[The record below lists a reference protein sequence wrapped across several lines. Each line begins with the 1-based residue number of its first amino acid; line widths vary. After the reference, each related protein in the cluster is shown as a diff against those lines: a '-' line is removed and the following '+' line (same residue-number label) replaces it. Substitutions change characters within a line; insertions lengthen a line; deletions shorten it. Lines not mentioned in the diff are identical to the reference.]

1 MIISIITASYKIFF
15 IISTLIIIHELGHF
29 LTARLMNI
37 ETDKIY
43 LYPLGGIS
51 KINMPLNIPIIKE
64 FLILIMGPIFQNI
77 AYLFLLVITNDYEL
91 ITRYHI
97 GILIFNLLPIY
108 PLDGGK
114 LLNLFFNI
122 IIPYKISY
130 KIIIIISYIANIII
144 LFSNN
149 KLSINM
155 ILTYIVLI
163 IIIRKESLKEDL
175 IYNKFLLERYL
186 YHYKYKRNKV
196 IKNINLFYRIKN
208 NILKKNNIY
217 YNESDLLDKK
227 YRYFEKKY
235 WHKNLLLL

>member
-77 AYLFLLVITNDYEL
+77 AYLFLLIITNDYEL

-130 KIIIIISYIANIII
+130 KTIIIISYIANIII

>member
-77 AYLFLLVITNDYEL
+77 AYLFLLVITKDYEL

-235 WHKNLLLL
+235 

>member
-1 MIISIITASYKIFF
+1 MYVFIVISILTASYKIFF

-29 LTARLMNI
+29 LSAKVLGI

-51 KINMPLNIPIIKE
+51 KINMSLNESVLKE
-64 FLILIMGPIFQNI
+64 FIILIMGPIFQNI
-77 AYLFLLVITNDYEL
+77 AYIFLLLIINDNE
-91 ITRYHI
+91 IVTRYHL
-97 GILIFNLLPIY
+97 GILVFNLLPIY

-114 LLNLFFNI
+114 LLNLIFTC
-122 IIPYKISY
+122 IIPYKLSY
-130 KIIIIISYIANIII
+130 KIIIIISYIINIII

-163 IIIRKESLKEDL
+163 ILIKKEQNKENL

-186 YHYKYKRNKV
+186 YNYKFKKNKI
-196 IKNINLFYRIKN
+196 IKNMNCFDRRRN
-208 NILKKNNIY
+208 NMMKKNDKY
-217 YNESDLLDKK
+217 YNEKELLDEK
-227 YRYFEKKY
+227 Y
-235 WHKNLLLL
+235 N

>member
-130 KIIIIISYIANIII
+130 KTIIIISYIANIII

-235 WHKNLLLL
+235 